1 MADNSTGRQATRW
14 KAEVRR
20 VQGLGTAINVGAV
33 ILGSALGVM
42 LGGRFPQRIRETVLH
57 SLGALTMILG
67 IDMALESHNFLIV
80 MGAVLLGAI
89 TGEVLD
95 IEKWLKRMGD
105 YLESRLSRDPSS
117 TFSAGFV
124 TASLLFCIGPMA
136 VVGSIQDGVSGDYS
150 LLVTKAI
157 LDGFSAVAFAA
168 ALGWGVG
175 FSAVSVLVYQGAITL
190 LAVYAQQIMTDTMIA
205 ELTAAGGVLVL
216 AIGLKLMEVKEIRV
230 ANLLPAIVY
239 APAIVALLAA
249 LP

>member
-1 MADNSTGRQATRW
+1 M
-14 KAEVRR
+14 
-20 VQGLGTAINVGAV
+20 QGLGTAINVGAV

-168 ALGWGVG
+168 DLGWGVG